1 MGYQRQIDN
10 QMNFEKRQIEKKTER
25 DRQIERE
32 RDRERE
38 KKDQGRKVGIA
49 NKILFMAG
57 EVLIDSDNRPD
68 M

>member
-10 QMNFEKRQIEKKTER
+10 QMNFEKRQIEKKTEI
-25 DRQIERE
+25 DRQRE
-32 RDRERE
+32 RQRER

-49 NKILFMAG
+49 NKILFMTG